1 MTHLRK
7 RKRGGPLAREAQIA
21 GWLFVSPMVLGFT
34 LLLLFPMGLAL
45 YMSLTDW
52 PLLGDHHFIG
62 LKNYRNI
69 MTDAMFWKVLANT
82 VYFTVG
88 LVPLNIVLAL
98 LLALL
103 LSRNLRG
110 IGIFR
115 TAIFV
120 PVMTSLIVW
129 AIVWKLMYATESGL
143 INQLLLMA
151 GIKGPAWLYNEDL
164 AMPAVIVTSVLKN
177 VGLNMVLF
185 IAAIQQVPRS
195 LYEAATLDGAGR
207 RGTFFHVTLPMI
219 TPTVFLTV
227 VMTVIG
233 SLKVFGQIYVM
244 TQGGPSNSTKVLVYY
259 IWEKAFKLF
268 QFGYASALAY
278 VLFFIVLI
286 LTLLQWQLRKR
297 WVFNEGDA

>member
-1 MTHLRK
+1 MSRSNKLR
-7 RKRGGPLAREAQIA
+7 RGGPLAREAQIA
-21 GWLFVSPMVLGFT
+21 GWLFISPMVLGFT
-34 LLLLFPMGLAL
+34 LLLLFPMGLAF

-62 LKNYRNI
+62 VDNYRAI
-69 MTDAMFWKVLANT
+69 MTDAMFWEVLGNT
-82 VYFTVG
+82 VYFTAG

-103 LSRNLRG
+103 LSKSIRG
-110 IGIFR
+110 IGLFR

-143 INQLLLMA
+143 INQLLLMI
-151 GIKGPAWLYNEDL
+151 GIKGPAWLYDPNL

-185 IAAIQQVPRS
+185 IAALQQVPRS

-207 RGTFFHVTLPMI
+207 RSSF
-219 TPTVFLTV
+219 
-227 VMTVIG
+227 
-233 SLKVFGQIYVM
+233 
-244 TQGGPSNSTKVLVYY
+244 STSPCL
-259 IWEKAFKLF
+259 
-268 QFGYASALAY
+268 
-278 VLFFIVLI
+278 
-286 LTLLQWQLRKR
+286 
-297 WVFNEGDA
+297 

>member
-1 MTHLRK
+1 
-7 RKRGGPLAREAQIA
+7 
-21 GWLFVSPMVLGFT
+21 MVLGFT

-62 LKNYRNI
+62 MDNYRNI

-195 LYEAATLDGAGR
+195 LYEAATLDGAGKGNLLSRHAAHDHANSVFDSGHDRDWFTQSIWADLCDDPR
-207 RGTFFHVTLPMI
+207 RAEQQHKG
-219 TPTVFLTV
+219 
-227 VMTVIG
+227 IG
-233 SLKVFGQIYVM
+233 LLYLGKSIQIISVWLCFCSRICAVLYRA
-244 TQGGPSNSTKVLVYY
+244 NS
-259 IWEKAFKLF
+259 
-268 QFGYASALAY
+268 
-278 VLFFIVLI
+278 
-286 LTLLQWQLRKR
+286 
-297 WVFNEGDA
+297 DAAAMAAPKEVGIQ